1 MKSLRILMEEKHL
14 SLGVRTS
21 EENLGTMGDMRIV
34 PLYMI
39 GNYDAILRANGDGGN
54 AS

>member
-14 SLGVRTS
+14 SLGFRTS
-21 EENLGTMGDMRIV
+21 EENLGTMGDVRIV